1 MKVLHF
7 FSDWKWT
14 GPAEPVV
21 RLCRALRDRGV
32 EIEFLCKARPSVTS
46 PRGRSGG
53 IIEKAADL
61 NPMTPLRLRDFT
73 HPLAYLLDI
82 RDLAPLLDEA
92 RIDVVHTHM
101 THDHAIGSRAARRS
115 ARRPIVIRTNHT
127 GAPLHSGHW
136 TRHMVRGHTDGMIE
150 ISRRAFDADARTF
163 GLSPEQMILVEG
175 SVDLSRFFPGA
186 LQQKARSALKLA
198 KEDVVVGMVARIQR
212 HRRFHIFLRA
222 MKLAT
227 ERNPSLR
234 GLVVGRGTHRERI
247 AVRPARRMGLS
258 DRVIFAGYR
267 MDDYVS
273 VLDAID
279 MLVFLVPGSDGSCR
293 AVREAMAMGKPII
306 AARRGLLPEL
316 VEDGVCGLVVDDSP
330 ENLAAAILRL
340 AENTELRRQLGAA
353 AAHKAAEKFGIDQQA
368 DGVLDFYQA
377 LIKSR

>member
-1 MKVLHF
+1 MRVLHF
-7 FSDWKWT
+7 LSDWKWT

-32 EIEFLCKARPSVTS
+32 EIEFLCKGRPQ
-46 PRGRSGG
+46 GRSGG
-53 IIEKAADL
+53 VIEKAADM

-92 RIDVVHTHM
+92 KIDIVHTHM

-115 ARRPIVIRTNHT
+115 ARRPIVVRTNHT
-127 GAPLHSGHW
+127 GVPLQSGYW

-150 ISRRAFDADARTF
+150 ISRRAFDADGQTF

-175 SVDLSRFFPGA
+175 SVNLSRFFPGA
-186 LQQKARSALKLA
+186 SKQNARPGLRLA
-198 KEDVVVGMVARIQR
+198 SDDIVVGMVARIQR
-212 HRRFHIFLRA
+212 HRRFHVFLKA
-222 MKLAT
+222 MKIAT
-227 ERNPSLR
+227 ERNPALR
-234 GLVVGRGTHRERI
+234 GLIVGRGTHRERI

-258 DRVIFAGYR
+258 ERVIFAGYR
-267 MDDYVS
+267 TDDYVS

-330 ENLAAAILRL
+330 ENLASAILRL
-340 AENTELRRQLGAA
+340 AEDADLRKHLGAA
-353 AAHKAAEKFGIDQQA
+353 AARKAAEKFGIDQQA
-368 DGVLDFYQA
+368 EAVLGFYQS
-377 LIKSR
+377 LMQVS